1 MRHFLFYK
9 ISIIIIKFVKSKF
22 MSEIEVLKN
31 SQYYIDL
38 ENQHGAHNYHPLPV
52 VLEKGEGVYVWD
64 VEGKKYYDFLSAYS
78 AVNQG
83 HSHPKILAALIAQ
96 AQTLA
101 LTSRAFYNNVLGPYE
116 KYVTEYFGFDKVLP
130 MNTGAE
136 AVETAIKL
144 CRKWA
149 YEKNGIEENEA
160 TIVVC
165 KGNFHG
171 RTTTIIS
178 FSDDDNARDNFG
190 PYTGGFVSIPY
201 NDNKALEEVAKDK
214 NVIGFLVEPIQGEA
228 GVYTPD
234 EDFIS
239 KAQEICHANNML
251 FIADEVQT
259 GIARTG
265 SLLAVCGNCS
275 CENRCERQSTYT
287 KPDILILGKALSGGA
302 YPVSA
307 VLADDHIMEVIK
319 PGQHGSTFGGNP
331 IAAKVAVAALDVVAE
346 ENLIQNARRLGN
358 LFRQE
363 MNRIIEKT
371 DLVVKVRGKGLLNA
385 IIIND
390 TPESETAWNLCVK
403 LKENGLLAKPTH
415 GNIIRLAPPLVIS
428 EEQMMDCVAI
438 IEKTL
443 LEFKK
448 N

>member
-1 MRHFLFYK
+1 
-9 ISIIIIKFVKSKF
+9 

-201 NDNKALEEVAKDK
+201 NDIKALEEVAKDK

-234 EDFIS
+234 EDFIA

-275 CENRCERQSTYT
+275 CENQCERQSTYT